1 MKYEGNHNAVSEW
14 QAEQASGWLL
24 VNPRIL
30 VGLVGAVA
38 CFAWLFLMVGTSAVI
53 PYVGLASP
61 AVGSAHFLFVVG
73 ACVALF
79 VTWAFS
85 NELSSYRLVH
95 YALAVACTLTG
106 CVGLWILREQDA
118 FLWAPA
124 LLSGCGFGFLY
135 TLYGEYVCLFF
146 YGSVKPYIHGIFA
159 CATIACAGLL
169 FAGREMS
176 FFFALLFPLVD
187 VYKRQAPFPALFRPD
202 PLRRRARRA
211 GLRRISRFERR
222 GVRALLRPRRG
233 GRRLSE
239 GASSGV
245 CPDRPRSAGGLP
257 GACLLYTSRCV

>member
-1 MKYEGNHNAVSEW
+1 MAARQPAHPGWARGGRRLFCMAVPH
-14 QAEQASGWLL
+14 GGH
-24 VNPRIL
+24 
-30 VGLVGAVA
+30 VGVHSVRR
-38 CFAWLFLMVGTSAVI
+38 
-53 PYVGLASP
+53 LASP

-176 FFFALLFPLVD
+176 FFFALLFPLV
-187 VYKRQAPFPALFRPD
+187 ALVAYALQLCFFRLQDRPPVD
-202 PLRRRARRA
+202 RKVSDGRHRVVWRSYLATATSGCGGALPWGALLLHADRA
-211 GLRRISRFERR
+211 IV
-222 GVRALLRPRRG
+222 GVRG
-233 GRRLSE
+233 SGRRWW
-239 GASSGV
+239 
-245 CPDRPRSAGGLP
+245 PPR
-257 GACLLYTSRCV
+257 ACSCCSIP

>member
-1 MKYEGNHNAVSEW
+1 MKHEGNHNAVSEG

-38 CFAWLFLMVGTSAVI
+38 CFAWLFLMVGTSAFI

-146 YGSVKPYIHGIFA
+146 YGSV
-159 CATIACAGLL
+159 
-169 FAGREMS
+169 
-176 FFFALLFPLVD
+176 
-187 VYKRQAPFPALFRPD
+187 
-202 PLRRRARRA
+202 
-211 GLRRISRFERR
+211 
-222 GVRALLRPRRG
+222 
-233 GRRLSE
+233 
-239 GASSGV
+239 
-245 CPDRPRSAGGLP
+245 
-257 GACLLYTSRCV
+257 